1 MLFGRLASLGQRG
14 KAAAAGVA
22 SSKTGQSIAG
32 SRAMGYAK
40 KRPARAA
47 VGGTMGL
54 GAAGYVTSG
63 RRGRAV
69 DRSSGRPTGI
79 RRF

>member
-1 MLFGRLASLGQRG
+1 MLGRLVSLGQRG
-14 KAAAAGVA
+14 KATAAKVA
-22 SSKTGQSIAG
+22 RSKTGQSIAG

-40 KRPARAA
+40 RRPSRAIA
-47 VGGTMGL
+47 GGTMGL

-69 DRSSGRPTGI
+69 DRSLGRPTGI